1 MRQGRPRPRL
11 LILNQMAG
19 PMTWELARDLSRQ
32 LGPVALLTGHPE
44 TLAKGSRGLLT
55 LFPSASYNRA
65 SGVSR
70 LLTWLLYL
78 GHAFIWLQRWPGRIP
93 CLLFSNPP
101 LLPWLGYVLR
111 RWRRRPYAVMIHDV
125 YPDVLVRLKGF
136 AENSLVTR
144 VWRRLNRVSYE
155 HADAVMTLG
164 DCMARTLAGQFDPG
178 RTRAGRLEIIHP
190 WADTAVLRPRPK
202 EENWFAQRHAQ
213 AGKLTVMY
221 SGNMGLGHDIET
233 MLAAARRLRSAGDIH
248 FMFIGAGPK
257 WRIIRDYLRQE
268 APGNVTLLPW
278 QPEAVVPFSLAAADV
293 ALVSLEA
300 GAEGLAFP
308 SKALSAMAAGSAL
321 LGLSH
326 TPSDLQ
332 ALIEQFHCGLN
343 VKPGDAGALVQAILT
358 FRADASF
365 LQQCRRKARSRA
377 ETTFARSRNVRKIL
391 DAIGFMKV
399 HNAVSTRSPAGS
411 KNAP

>member
-44 TLAKGSRGLLT
+44 TLAKGSQGLVS
-55 LFPSASYNRA
+55 LFPSVPYNRA
-65 SGVSR
+65 TNVSR
-70 LLTWLLYL
+70 GLTWLLFL
-78 GHAFIWLQRWPGRIP
+78 GHAFLWLQRWPGHIP

-101 LLPWLGYVLR
+101 LLPWLGYGLR
-111 RWRRRPYAVMIHDV
+111 RWRRRPYAVMVHDI
-125 YPDVLVRLKGF
+125 YPDVLVRLKGL
-136 AENSLVTR
+136 AENSLMAR
-144 VWRRLNRVSYE
+144 AWRRLNRVSYE
-155 HADAVMTLG
+155 QAEAVMTLG
-164 DCMARTLAGQFDPG
+164 GCMAATLAGQFDPA
-178 RTRAGRLEIIHP
+178 RTKMGRLKIIHP
-190 WADTAVLRPRPK
+190 WADTVRLRPRPK
-202 EENWFAQRHAQ
+202 AENWFARSHAQ
-213 AGKLTVMY
+213 VGKLTVMY
-221 SGNMGLGHDIET
+221 SGNMGMGHDIET
-233 MLAAARRLRSAGDIH
+233 MLNAARRLRPARDLH

-257 WRIIRDYLRQE
+257 WQSVADYLRRE
-268 APGNVTLLPW
+268 APDNVTLLPW

-343 VKPGDAGALVQAILT
+343 VKPGDVEGLVKAILT
-358 FRADASF
+358 FRDDASF
-365 LQQCRRKARSRA
+365 LSQCRRTARLLA
-377 ETTFARSRNVRKIL
+377 ESTFARSRNVRKVL
-391 DAIGFMKV
+391 NTIGIMEMHDSV
-399 HNAVSTRSPAGS
+399 LTRSLH
-411 KNAP
+411 